1 VSVYVRVR
9 VGSEM
14 YALPVEH
21 VLEVAELGD
30 VTPMPGAP
38 PEVLGLRKLRGQIVP
53 VIDLGFVFGI
63 GRTEEPRRLV
73 VAETEGR
80 RAGFAIAEVHD
91 VGDLSQAFE
100 ETDSKLLAGS
110 ALVDDQLVGV
120 VDIPRLFATL
130 ERAIT

>member
-1 VSVYVRVR
+1 MSVYVRVR
-9 VGSEM
+9 VGSEA

-63 GRTEEPRRLV
+63 GRTDEPRRVL
-73 VAETEGR
+73 VAEADGR
-80 RAGFAIAEVHD
+80 RAGFAIDEVSD
-91 VGDLSQAFE
+91 VGALSEAFE
-100 ETDSKLLAGS
+100 ETDAHLLVGA
-110 ALVDDQLVGV
+110 ALIDDQLVGV
-120 VDIPRLFATL
+120 VDVPRLFAAL
-130 ERAIT
+130 EREKT